1 MLVLGATNAP
11 WHLDSAFR
19 RPGRFDRVMF
29 VPPPDPEARR
39 RHPAPRLLLAG
50 KPLSRATRFRLAI
63 AKKTDRFSGADLA
76 AVVDKATQRR
86 IAEALRV
93 GEVRPLETEDLL
105 AAARQAV
112 PTTREWFATVRTYVT
127 YANESG
133 LYDAVRPYLR

>member
-1 MLVLGATNAP
+1 MAAT
-11 WHLDSAFR
+11 D
-19 RPGRFDRVMF
+19 G
-29 VPPPDPEARR
+29 
-39 RHPAPRLLLAG
+39 
-50 KPLSRATRFRLAI
+50 
-63 AKKTDRFSGADLA
+63 FSGADLA
-76 AVVDKATQRR
+76 GIVDKATQRR